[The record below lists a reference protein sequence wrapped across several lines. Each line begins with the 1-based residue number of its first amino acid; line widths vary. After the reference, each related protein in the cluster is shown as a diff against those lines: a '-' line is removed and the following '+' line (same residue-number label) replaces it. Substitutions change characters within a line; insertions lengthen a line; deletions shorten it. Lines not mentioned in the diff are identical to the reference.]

1 MSTAETLRDLRL
13 TQHESTCDRVSSS
26 KATRSR
32 TLPQPSQLDVEVMVM
47 TIVSEY
53 VLIESKSA
61 RDSQLARLSHDSA
74 QSILHRIKCLYFV
87 LWKGVGIATTSQMA
101 EFYQVS
107 TDSVQKVIQ
116 RHRDELESDGVKIVK
131 GKDLKALSSL
141 GMDGLSI
148 PNATTIITVWT
159 PRAALRLGMLLRDS
173 TIAKTLRTSLLDA
186 VEYVIPASAQEI
198 ERMRL
203 ELELI
208 RAKQYYQDTGHAI
221 ALSTSPATLQWLRGE
236 APPPPK
242 LEYRDRFV
250 DPASGQE
257 IGSSIGRSLTQLIT
271 DVGLNPKSKRDRQL
285 IKKILKSNGFDY
297 DKGQRWVSASYLREY
312 PVLEEELYQQALK
325 AVLAEVVEGE
335 SQTNL
340 FVHSSKQA
348 TLTPGT
354 VCGKLKGIE
363 P

>member
-1 MSTAETLRDLRL
+1 
-13 TQHESTCDRVSSS
+13 
-26 KATRSR
+26 
-32 TLPQPSQLDVEVMVM
+32 M
-47 TIVSEY
+47 TIVSDL
-53 VLIESKSA
+53 VLVESKSA
-61 RDSQLARLSHDSA
+61 RDSQLARWSHDSA
-74 QSILHRIKCLYFV
+74 QSILHRIKYLYFV
-87 LWKGVGIATTSQMA
+87 LWKGVGTATTNQMA
-101 EFYQVS
+101 EFYEVP

-173 TIAKTLRTSLLDA
+173 TVAASVRTSLLDT

-208 RAKQYYQDTGHAI
+208 RAKQHYQDTGHAI
-221 ALSTSPATLQWLRGE
+221 ALSTSPSMLQWLRGE
-236 APPPPK
+236 APPPK
-242 LEYRDRFV
+242 EIEVRDRFV
-250 DPASGQE
+250 DPATGQE
-257 IGSSIGRSLTQLIT
+257 VGSSSGRSLTQLIA
-271 DVGLNPKSKRDRQL
+271 DAGLNPKSGRDRQL

-297 DKGQRWVSASYLREY
+297 DRGQRWVSASYLREY
-312 PVLEEELYQQALK
+312 PVLPDEMYQQALK
-325 AVLAEVVEGE
+325 VVLTDLGE
-335 SQTNL
+335 SNSQPNL
-340 FVHSSKQA
+340 FVHSLQQA
-348 TLTPGT
+348 TLKE
-354 VCGKLKGIE
+354 GKTRRSLQGEE